1 MEAEKVKNPARV
13 PYISI
18 AILELVDCAS
28 CAAGT
33 AAIEVGPALLS
44 LRRGA
49 GMT

>member
-1 MEAEKVKNPARV
+1 MKNPARV
-13 PYISI
+13 TYISI
-18 AILELVDCAS
+18 AILEFVRGARR
-28 CAAGT
+28 AAQT